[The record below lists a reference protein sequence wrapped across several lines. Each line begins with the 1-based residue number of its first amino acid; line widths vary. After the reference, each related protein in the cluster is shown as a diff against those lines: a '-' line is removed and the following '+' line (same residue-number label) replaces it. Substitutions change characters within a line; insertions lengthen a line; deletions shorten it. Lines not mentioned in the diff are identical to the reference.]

1 MKIPLNA
8 SLPMLSS
15 RLDFEVTLLIGDAF
29 VPLIAKDNTIS
40 LLFTK
45 LEDPINIKI
54 TDVRIPFSFGSG
66 VFSPVAYGSNVRVY
80 GSASFGGTHLTN
92 SGEPILRICRQIRDL
107 LVAHGARITGCPSEL
122 DDSAAE

>member
-1 MKIPLNA
+1 MKILLNA

-29 VPLIAKDNTIS
+29 VPLIAKGHRIP
-40 LLFTK
+40 LLIPG
-45 LEDPINIKI
+45 LEDFIKVEI

-66 VFSPVAYGSNVRVY
+66 VFSPVAYGPNVRVY

-92 SGEPILRICRQIRDL
+92 GGESILRICRQIRDL
-107 LVAHGARITGCPSEL
+107 LVAHGARITGFPSEL